1 MPAVPRCTEVI
12 IRCSIVISQLD
23 TRQRITGTMQSE
35 RIRSAVVGID
45 SLEIHSPTESESS
58 DCDL

>member
-35 RIRSAVVGID
+35 RRSAVVGID